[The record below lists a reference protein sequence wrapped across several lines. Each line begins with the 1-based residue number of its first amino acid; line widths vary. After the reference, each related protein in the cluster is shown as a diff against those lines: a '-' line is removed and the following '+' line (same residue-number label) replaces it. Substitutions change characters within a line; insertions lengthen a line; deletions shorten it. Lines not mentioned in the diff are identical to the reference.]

1 MVGVAWCHDGRVQVT
16 ARVDYAVRA
25 LLELAAR
32 DDGRAT
38 RDELAAAQDI
48 PPRYLEAILG
58 QLRQAGLVVGQRGS
72 SGGYTLGRAA
82 ADITIAEVSRAVDGP
97 LALVPGERPENVSY
111 EGTSEHLADLWIGLR
126 AAVRAVLES
135 VSVADVLDGHL
146 PLDVR
151 RLVDDPDAWR
161 PR

>member
-1 MVGVAWCHDGRVQVT
+1 MT

-32 DDGRAT
+32 GDGRAT

-58 QLRQAGLVVGQRGS
+58 QLRHAGLVRGQRGS
-72 SGGYTLGRAA
+72 SGGYTLGRSAA
-82 ADITIAEVSRAVDGP
+82 EITIAEVSRTVDGP
-97 LALVPGERPENVSY
+97 LSLVQGERPERVSY
-111 EGTSEHLADLWIGLR
+111 EGASAHLVDLWIGLR
-126 AAVRAVLES
+126 AAVRSVLEG
-135 VSVADVLDGHL
+135 VTIADVLAGRL
-146 PLDVR
+146 PPEVQ
-151 RLVDDPDAWR
+151 RLVDDPEAWR